1 MPIYIYIYIYACSY
15 SDSLKITKIVEI
27 VAGRQKR
34 SKDENSDLLPEDVL
48 STKFLKSEIRK
59 LQSEARDIP
68 LHAGIFGMSI
78 SICVLLQWH
87 FENNQNRWNR
97 RRVIKTFKLPIF
109 NCSKS
114 RHFRCLD
121 TKQNLKWHAP
131 GCQFISSIIRY

>member
-1 MPIYIYIYIYACSY
+1 MEWTYLYACSY

-68 LHAGIFGMSI
+68 LHAGIFGMDI
-78 SICVLLQWH
+78 SACVFLQ
-87 FENNQNRWNR
+87 
-97 RRVIKTFKLPIF
+97 
-109 NCSKS
+109 
-114 RHFRCLD
+114 
-121 TKQNLKWHAP
+121 
-131 GCQFISSIIRY
+131 